1 MFNYACYHAAMAATA
16 TLTHPL
22 TVSTEV
28 PLEEYPYSD
37 GRVLMETDPHAN
49 SIVAIRNQLQWHF
62 AGLRDVYVA
71 GSMAVYYR
79 EGDRSAV
86 VAPDVFVVLGVAKR
100 DRKSYRIW
108 DEGGVAPTFV
118 VEVASSSTYRLDST
132 DKRETYERMGV
143 REYWRF
149 DPVGDLIAQGL
160 EGWRLG
166 RNGYK
171 PVRQTRS
178 TGRYRS
184 EALGL
189 ELRAEEWLLRFRDP
203 RLGRDLMTYAE
214 VALADQEKERKLNST
229 ERKLSSTERKL
240 SSTERKLDSTE
251 RKLSSTE
258 RKLSSTEH
266 ERDVATK
273 KLDESN
279 RRVHELET
287 ILRLAGL
294 RGSDAERSG

>member
-1 MFNYACYHAAMAATA
+1 MAATA

-37 GRVLMETDPHAN
+37 GRILMETDPHAN

-62 AGLRDVYVA
+62 AGLSDVYVA

-108 DEGGVAPTFV
+108 DEGGVPPTFV

-149 DPVGDLIAQGL
+149 DPVGDLIPQGL

-166 RNGYK
+166 RAGYK

-184 EALGL
+184 AALGL
-189 ELRAEEWLLRFRDP
+189 ELRADEWLLRFRDP

-214 VALADQEKERKLNST
+214 VARAHQEAERN
-229 ERKLSSTERKL
+229 LSR
-240 SSTERKLDSTE
+240 
-251 RKLSSTE
+251 
-258 RKLSSTEH
+258 TEH
-266 ERDVATK
+266 KLDVATK
-273 KLDESN
+273 ERDEAN
-279 RRVHELET
+279 RRIHELET
-287 ILRLAGL
+287 ILRLAGF
-294 RGSDAERSG
+294 RDSDAERSG